1 MASFE
6 TSNEKAF
13 SYKVIH
19 CEYAFITDLNV
30 LVTAAAA
37 AAMAFSIC

>member
-1 MASFE
+1 MASYK

-19 CEYAFITDLNV
+19 REYAFITDLNV

-37 AAMAFSIC
+37 AMAFSIC